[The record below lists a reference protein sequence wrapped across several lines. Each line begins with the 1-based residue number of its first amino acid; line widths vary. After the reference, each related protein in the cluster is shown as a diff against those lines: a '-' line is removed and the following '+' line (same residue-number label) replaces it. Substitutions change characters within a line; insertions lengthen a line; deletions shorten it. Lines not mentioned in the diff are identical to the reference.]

1 MTVLS
6 GNTALQEFCM
16 FPLTFMFSPA
26 MYLLPSELA
35 HQFGGCAVKPFKSKS
50 GIRKLEKKIFFSLF
64 FKADWD

>member
-1 MTVLS
+1 
-6 GNTALQEFCM
+6 
-16 FPLTFMFSPA
+16 

-35 HQFGGCAVKPFKSKS
+35 YQFGGCAVKPFKSKS